1 MSVNVAPEA
10 TEVRK
15 GSRTKCYSKEW
26 SRGQGLAMG
35 GKEISWLRSKGVTG
49 QKNVTSC
56 RIEMGGTEIYLD
68 KENGSKRWYEVRE
81 KWRYRVGREQGQAE

>member
-1 MSVNVAPEA
+1 MVPEA

-15 GSRTKCYSKEW
+15 ESRTKCYSKEW
-26 SRGQGLAMG
+26 NRGQAMG
-35 GKEISWLRSKGVTG
+35 GKEISWLRSKGVMG

-56 RIEMGGTEIYLD
+56 RIEMGGNEIYLD

-81 KWRYRVGREQGQAE
+81 K